1 MAMRLY
7 HHIADEFYALGRL
20 DGWLD

>member
-7 HHIADEFYALGRL
+7 HHIADELYALGRL